1 MESISTP
8 ALWID
13 TGYVPNNETGIYL
26 QQLKTTAGDYMTG
39 NYVPM
44 GCKNDSATET
54 RFFALRSMAD
64 GQYEFFQ
71 GAGFGWGSWVD
82 YPVIR
87 GLFKT
92 YMNYMNNRVVGAEN
106 SDYIAVEALPFT
118 PERSIYMFAAN
129 INDTPFHV
137 WGGRIY
143 EAVISQGESIAMKF
157 VPCLDPEGAPCMF
170 DIISQEPFY
179 NNGTGD
185 FLYPGAESQVV
196 TSNLDENFYAKK
208 TKHGIQRLYHVPED
222 YTGSKDEYA
231 IENGFK
237 QLVEPPIPTE
247 GHWIPEWIETD
258 TQLICNWVETVVSE
272 I

>member
-1 MESISTP
+1 MR
-8 ALWID
+8 D
-13 TGYVPNNETGIYL
+13 
-26 QQLKTTAGDYMTG
+26 
-39 NYVPM
+39 
-44 GCKNDSATET
+44 
-54 RFFALRSMAD
+54 
-64 GQYEFFQ
+64 EFDFEQ
-71 GAGFGWGSWVD
+71 GSGFGWGPWIS
-82 YPVIR
+82 YPNFY
-87 GLFKT
+87 GLSKT
-92 YMNYMNNRVVGAEN
+92 YTNYMNNRLVAAEN
-106 SDYIAVEALPFT
+106 TDPITVAPLLIT
-118 PERSIYMFAAN
+118 PEYSIFMFAVCLEGSVN
-129 INDTPFHV
+129 HW
-137 WGGRIY
+137 WGGHIY

-157 VPCLDPEGAPCMF
+157 VPCLDPEGAPCMY

-222 YTGSKDEYA
+222 YTRSKDEYA

-237 QLVEPPIPTE
+237 QLVEPPMPTE
-247 GHWIPEWIETD
+247 GYWIPEWIETD